1 MLYICAIR
9 KESVT
14 TSKGSF
20 KKYVTEKIVILTPN
34 LIHRHCE
41 YKSILTIKTITR
53 SYLPFTYIMLATNC
67 NNFEV
72 FGPLYCP
79 LSIDLPNY

>member
-9 KESVT
+9 KESLT

-20 KKYVTEKIVILTPN
+20 KNYVTEKIIILIPN
-34 LIHRHCE
+34 LIDWRCE
-41 YKSILTIKTITR
+41 RKSILTIKKITT
-53 SYLPFTYIMLATNC
+53 SYLPFTYIMLPTNC
-67 NNFEV
+67 SNLEV

-79 LSIDLPNY
+79 LSIDPPNY